1 MGSCFGRNRDQDD
14 HQIENEDLLEN
25 GIDLESQEVIKPP
38 TQSPPKHGSL
48 SSLVPSKQI
57 VLAVIGAL
65 LLLCFIFGGYRYF
78 KKNGEGV
85 VNKPPGADE
94 LPAIGQPIFYKT
106 YQQEQYNSQIADS
119 KQLLSPPK
127 LVPLMQTV
135 EKQPSTFHQ
144 LKPLTK
150 LVDSNDTNV
159 ELQKPTT
166 SSPTAPPNQMVS
178 QSIRQEPAD
187 QTKVKPR
194 QQATSQSTGPNQ
206 RARLT
211 QSFHQDPADLFMT
224 GRKISVTLESDSK
237 FVVRNL
243 PQSSQPMKLHLK
255 SGLGEHDLHIP
266 AQKLDV
272 VGSSFIVDKYKIFGE
287 RDKVGGEKYF
297 DSFVNQAKTDRYI
310 LVGYDAE
317 NVKDPVYE
325 HVELEDQTRPANR
338 RVRQT
343 SPQMVRTNNH
353 QSNGPRTRTT
363 VKRFKNPRSDGG
375 STKIITGDPNSNNFS
390 IYTSSIKR
398 NYRKDPEHQGNSSQ
412 FVRNRHLQT
421 RDRFRRGRSDATFA
435 GRDTNRGYR
444 GDSISDIEISEISDI
459 DI

>member
-1 MGSCFGRNRDQDD
+1 MGCCFGRKRDQDD
-14 HQIENEDLLEN
+14 DLLEN
-25 GIDLESQEVIKPP
+25 EIDLESQEVIKPP

-48 SSLVPSKQI
+48 SSLVPSKRNV

-65 LLLCFIFGGYRYF
+65 ILLAVIFGGYPRYRRYRNF
-78 KKNGEGV
+78 KKYGGARRQLLLQQQSSDSSSGATGV
-85 VNKPPGADE
+85 HLDTIRE
-94 LPAIGQPIFYKT
+94 YQPARLM
-106 YQQEQYNSQIADS
+106 DS
-119 KQLLSPPK
+119 KSDDGGMESAGIDSP
-127 LVPLMQTV
+127 TN
-135 EKQPSTFHQ
+135 
-144 LKPLTK
+144 
-150 LVDSNDTNV
+150 SNDTKV
-159 ELQKPTT
+159 EPLQSAT
-166 SSPTAPPNQMVS
+166 SQSTDPNQMLS